1 MSGDQASVVREAV
14 ILCGGLGTR
23 LQGVIDD
30 RPKALAEVLGRPFLE
45 WIVRSLI
52 ATHGVDHIILAT
64 GYMGEMIE
72 RRFEGMS
79 LGAVRLSYSHE
90 PRPLGTGGALRLASQ
105 LTSTSRLLV
114 LNGDSYCRFD
124 LTRLLDTQIG
134 KSAAASLWLALV
146 HDQDR
151 FGSVSIDA
159 DGRIQEFREKVVL
172 AGPQLVSAGV
182 YLIER
187 NSIMAIAP
195 NHTVSL
201 ERDVFPTLID
211 KGVYGVIGGT
221 GFIDIGTPESLAIAD
236 SVLADELSM

>member
-1 MSGDQASVVREAV
+1 MTKPAVVREAV

-23 LQGVIDD
+23 LQGVVND

-45 WIVRSLI
+45 WIVRSLVV
-52 ATHGVDHIILAT
+52 THGVDHIILAT

-72 RRFEGMS
+72 RRFESMS
-79 LGAVRLSYSHE
+79 LGGTKLSYSHE
-90 PRPLGTGGALRLASQ
+90 PHPLGTGGALRLSSTV
-105 LTSTSRLLV
+105 TSTSTILV

-124 LTRLLDTQIG
+124 LTRLLDTHIRR
-134 KSAAASLWLALV
+134 SAVASLWLAWV

-159 DGRIQEFREKVVL
+159 EGRIQEFREKVVL

-187 NSIMAIAP
+187 NLIMAIAP

-201 ERDVFPTLID
+201 ERDVFPSWIA
-211 KGVYGVIGGT
+211 KGVYGVIGGS